1 MEFCIEY
8 KKKKKNNNSISTII
22 MILHIPIRLNT
33 RKMK

>member
-8 KKKKKNNNSISTII
+8 QKKNNSISTII

-33 RKMK
+33 GKMK